1 MLTCGMTETRKHTV
15 VFLTQRGL
23 RHQQRA
29 LESAPPELEVA
40 ILRDPP
46 RTDLLP
52 LLEQAEFLISER
64 TGAIDAE
71 MIAAAPNLRLIQ
83 RLGIQ
88 TWDIDLTAARAAGVT
103 VCSQPIQGCVMVAE
117 HMLLQILGVLK
128 RVREGMK
135 VTADAADWGR
145 AAHRTDEDHFA
156 YNWSKRGGIGTLSG
170 ATVGI
175 LGFGEVGLELTMRLR
190 GFDCRLLYNKRRRLP
205 SHIEERYGL
214 RFAVPDELAEQSD
227 IVCSL
232 LPYQGPKEP
241 LEAAFFARMK
251 RGAYLVHCGSGAV
264 VEEGA
269 LIAALRAGHLA
280 GAALD
285 TYTYEPLRPDDPLVE
300 LARDPTS
307 NLILTPH
314 VAGGGV
320 TAGARG
326 RVEDYDNIMAMLNGE
341 TLQHR
346 VA

>member
-1 MLTCGMTETRKHTV
+1 
-15 VFLTQRGL
+15 
-23 RHQQRA
+23 
-29 LESAPPELEVA
+29 
-40 ILRDPP
+40 
-46 RTDLLP
+46 
-52 LLEQAEFLISER
+52 
-64 TGAIDAE
+64 
-71 MIAAAPNLRLIQ
+71 MIAAAPKLRLVQ

-88 TWDIDLTAARAAGVT
+88 TWDIDQAAARAAGVA

-156 YNWSKRGGIGTLSG
+156 YNWSKRGEIGTLSG

-251 RGAYLVHCGSGAV
+251 RGAYVVHCGSGAV

-269 LIAALRAGHLA
+269 LLAALRNGHLA

-285 TYTYEPLRPDDPLVE
+285 TYTYEPLRPNDPLVE

-320 TAGARG
+320 TPGARG